1 MANNTMSKEEIA
13 KKKKE
18 RMAAKRLMIDKL
30 RFWVGVFSVPTILI
44 MACMLIG
51 AAYYLGESQLAVVT
65 GLISTITIGL
75 INVLNGMV
83 VPPAPEDPLAV
94 VAKDL
99 VHHLQDQA
107 NNQKDMEVSMDRNKI
122 KIGGNGV
129 KMESTTP
136 SDPIWGDDVPLTKK
150 KKGKK

>member
-1 MANNTMSKEEIA
+1 MAQLSKEEVVA
-13 KKKKE
+13 LKKK
-18 RMAAKRLMIDKL
+18 RAADKRLMIDKL

-44 MACMLIG
+44 MACMLIA

-83 VPPAPEDPLAV
+83 APPPPEDPLAT

-99 VHHLQDQA
+99 VHHLQENSKSA
-107 NNQKDMEVSMDRNKI
+107 EIMMDKNHI
-122 KIGGNGV
+122 KIGGNGMKV
-129 KMESTTP
+129 ATSNDK
-136 SDPIWGDDVPLTKK
+136 DLIWGKDGKPKK
-150 KKGKK
+150 K

>member
-1 MANNTMSKEEIA
+1 MSKEDIA
-13 KKKKE
+13 QKKKE

-99 VHHLQDQA
+99 VHHLQDQS
-107 NNQKDMEVSMDRNKI
+107 QKDMEVSMDRNTI

-129 KMESTTP
+129 KVDSKTP
-136 SDPIWGDDVPLTKK
+136 QDPLWGDDKPLN
-150 KKGKK
+150 KGKKK

>member
-1 MANNTMSKEEIA
+1 MELSKEEVE
-13 KKKKE
+13 KRKKE

-83 VPPAPEDPLAV
+83 VPPPPEDPLAV

-99 VHHLQDQA
+99 VHHLQDQS
-107 NNQKDMEVSMDRNKI
+107 QKDMEVSMDRNTI

-129 KMESTTP
+129 KMESKTP
-136 SDPIWGDDVPLTKK
+136 KNSVWGDDIPLNNKKRTKK
-150 KKGKK
+150 K

>member
-1 MANNTMSKEEIA
+1 MENKQMSKEDIA
-13 KKKKE
+13 QKKKE

-44 MACMLIG
+44 MACMLIA

-99 VHHLQDQA
+99 VHHLQDQST
-107 NNQKDMEVSMDRNKI
+107 KDMEVSMDRNTI

-129 KMESTTP
+129 KMESKTP
-136 SDPIWGDDVPLTKK
+136 EDPVWGDDPPLTSKKRTKK
-150 KKGKK
+150 K

>member
-1 MANNTMSKEEIA
+1 MSLSKEEIL

-18 RMAAKRLMIDKL
+18 RAAAKRLMIDKL

-44 MACMLIG
+44 MACMLIA

-107 NNQKDMEVSMDRNKI
+107 NKDMEVSMARNKI

-129 KMESTTP
+129 KMESQTP
-136 SDPIWGDDVPLTKK
+136 ESPLWGDDEPIKK
-150 KKGKK
+150 RGKK

>member
-1 MANNTMSKEEIA
+1 MTQKLTKEEIA
-13 KKKKE
+13 EIKRK
-18 RMAAKRLMIDKL
+18 RASDRRLMIDKL

-44 MACMLIG
+44 MACMLIA

-65 GLISTITIGL
+65 GLISTITLGL
-75 INVLNGMV
+75 INVLTSMV
-83 VPPAPEDPLAV
+83 APPAPEDPLAT

-107 NNQKDMEVSMDRNKI
+107 NQKDMEVTMDRNQI

-129 KMESTTP
+129 KVDSKTP
-136 SDPIWGDDVPLTKK
+136 DNPIWGDDRPL
-150 KKGKK
+150 KKGIK

>member
-1 MANNTMSKEEIA
+1 
-13 KKKKE
+13 
-18 RMAAKRLMIDKL
+18 
-30 RFWVGVFSVPTILI
+30 
-44 MACMLIG
+44 
-51 AAYYLGESQLAVVT
+51 
-65 GLISTITIGL
+65 
-75 INVLNGMV
+75 MV
-83 VPPAPEDPLAV
+83 APPPPEDPLAT

-129 KMESTTP
+129 KLDSKTP
-136 SDPIWGDDVPLTKK
+136 ADPLWGDDIPLGK

>member
-1 MANNTMSKEEIA
+1 MTKQEIES
-13 KKKKE
+13 KKKE
-18 RMAAKRLMIDKL
+18 RAAAKRLMIDKL

-44 MACMLIG
+44 MACMLIA

-83 VPPAPEDPLAV
+83 APPTPEDPLAT

-99 VHHLQDQA
+99 VHHLQENSKSA
-107 NNQKDMEVSMDRNKI
+107 EIMMDKNHI
-122 KIGGNGV
+122 KIGGNGMKV
-129 KMESTTP
+129 ATSNEK
-136 SDPIWGDDVPLTKK
+136 DLIWGNDGKPKK
-150 KKGKK
+150 K

>member
-1 MANNTMSKEEIA
+1 MTPSKHEIEQ
-13 KKKKE
+13 KKKE
-18 RMAAKRLMIDKL
+18 RAAARRLMIDKL

-65 GLISTITIGL
+65 GLISTITLGL
-75 INVLNGMV
+75 INVLTSMV
-83 VPPAPEDPLAV
+83 APPPPEDPLAT

-99 VHHLQDQA
+99 VHHLQDQS
-107 NNQKDMEVSMDRNKI
+107 QKDMEVSMDRNKI
-122 KIGGNGV
+122 KIGGNGMKV
-129 KMESTTP
+129 DSQTPES
-136 SDPIWGDDVPLTKK
+136 PIWGDDKPL

>member
-1 MANNTMSKEEIA
+1 MGMSKQEIEQ
-13 KKKKE
+13 KKKE

-44 MACMLIG
+44 MACMLI
-51 AAYYLGESQLAVVT
+51 ASAYYLGESQLAVVT

-83 VPPAPEDPLAV
+83 APPPPEDPLAT

-99 VHHLQDQA
+99 VHHLQENSKSA
-107 NNQKDMEVSMDRNKI
+107 EIMMDKNHI
-122 KIGGNGV
+122 KIGGNGMKV
-129 KMESTTP
+129 ATSNDK
-136 SDPIWGDDVPLTKK
+136 DLVWGKDGKPRKK
-150 KKGKK
+150 

>member
-1 MANNTMSKEEIA
+1 MSKQEIEQ
-13 KKKKE
+13 KKKE

-44 MACMLIG
+44 MACMLI
-51 AAYYLGESQLAVVT
+51 ASAYYLGESQLAVVT

-83 VPPAPEDPLAV
+83 APPPPEDPLAT

-99 VHHLQDQA
+99 VHHLQENSKSA
-107 NNQKDMEVSMDRNKI
+107 EIMMDKNHI
-122 KIGGNGV
+122 KIGGNGMKV
-129 KMESTTP
+129 ATSNDK
-136 SDPIWGDDVPLTKK
+136 DLIWGKDGKPRKK
-150 KKGKK
+150 

>member
-1 MANNTMSKEEIA
+1 MAQLSKEEVVA
-13 KKKKE
+13 LKKK
-18 RMAAKRLMIDKL
+18 RAADKRLMIDKL

-107 NNQKDMEVSMDRNKI
+107 QKDMEVSMDRNTI

-129 KMESTTP
+129 KMKSKTP
-136 SDPIWGDDVPLTKK
+136 KSPIWGDDKPLK

>member
-1 MANNTMSKEEIA
+1 
-13 KKKKE
+13 
-18 RMAAKRLMIDKL
+18 
-30 RFWVGVFSVPTILI
+30 
-44 MACMLIG
+44 MLIG

-107 NNQKDMEVSMDRNKI
+107 QKDMEVSMDRNTI

-129 KMESTTP
+129 KVDSKTP
-136 SDPIWGDDVPLTKK
+136 KNPIWGDDKPIK

>member
-1 MANNTMSKEEIA
+1 MAEKLSKEEIA
-13 KKKKE
+13 RKKKE
-18 RMAAKRLMIDKL
+18 RAAAKRLMIDKL

-99 VHHLQDQA
+99 VHHLQDQSA
-107 NNQKDMEVSMDRNKI
+107 KDMEVSMDRNKI

-136 SDPIWGDDVPLTKK
+136 ADPVWGDDVPLKK

>member
-1 MANNTMSKEEIA
+1 MGMSKQEIEQ
-13 KKKKE
+13 KKKE

-44 MACMLIG
+44 MACMLI
-51 AAYYLGESQLAVVT
+51 ASAYYLGESQLAVVT

-83 VPPAPEDPLAV
+83 APPAPEDPLAT

-99 VHHLQDQA
+99 VHHLQENSKSA
-107 NNQKDMEVSMDRNKI
+107 EIMMDKNHI
-122 KIGGNGV
+122 KIGGNGMKV
-129 KMESTTP
+129 ATSNDK
-136 SDPIWGDDVPLTKK
+136 DLIWGKDGKPKK
-150 KKGKK
+150 K

>member
-1 MANNTMSKEEIA
+1 MVPSKQEVEAI
-13 KKKKE
+13 KKK
-18 RMAAKRLMIDKL
+18 RAADRRLMIDKL
-30 RFWVGVFSVPTILI
+30 RFWVGVFSVPTILV

-51 AAYYLGESQLAVVT
+51 AAYYLGESQLAVVV
-65 GLISTITIGL
+65 GLISTITLGL
-75 INVLNGMV
+75 INVLTSMV
-83 VPPAPEDPLAV
+83 APPPPEDPLAT

-129 KMESTTP
+129 KLDSKTP
-136 SDPIWGDDVPLTKK
+136 ADPIWGDDVPLNK
-150 KKGKK
+150 KKGKM

>member
-1 MANNTMSKEEIA
+1 MAMSKQEIEQ
-13 KKKKE
+13 KKKE
-18 RMAAKRLMIDKL
+18 RAAAKRLMIDKL

-44 MACMLIG
+44 MACMLIA

-83 VPPAPEDPLAV
+83 APPTPEDPLAT

-99 VHHLQDQA
+99 VHHLQENSKSA
-107 NNQKDMEVSMDRNKI
+107 EIMMDKNHI
-122 KIGGNGV
+122 KIGGNGMKV
-129 KMESTTP
+129 ATSNEK
-136 SDPIWGDDVPLTKK
+136 DLVWGKD
-150 KKGKK
+150 GKKRK

>member
-1 MANNTMSKEEIA
+1 MAMSKQEIEA
-13 KKKKE
+13 KKKE
-18 RMAAKRLMIDKL
+18 RSAARRLLIDKL

-44 MACMLIG
+44 MACMLIA

-65 GLISTITIGL
+65 GLISTITLGL
-75 INVLNGMV
+75 INVLTSMV
-83 VPPAPEDPLAV
+83 APPPPEDPLAT

-99 VHHLQDQA
+99 VHHLQDQS
-107 NNQKDMEVSMDRNKI
+107 NKDMEVKMDRNQI

-129 KMESTTP
+129 KMESQTP
-136 SDPIWGDDVPLTKK
+136 ENPVWGDDKPL

>member
-1 MANNTMSKEEIA
+1 MAQLSKEEIA
-13 KKKKE
+13 VKMKE
-18 RMAAKRLMIDKL
+18 RAAAKRLMIDKL

-99 VHHLQDQA
+99 VHHIQEQNKSA
-107 NNQKDMEVSMDRNKI
+107 EIMMDKNHI
-122 KIGGNGV
+122 KIGGNGMKV
-129 KMESTTP
+129 ATSNDK
-136 SDPIWGDDVPLTKK
+136 DLIWGNDKK
-150 KKGKK
+150 IKGKK

>member
-1 MANNTMSKEEIA
+1 MEMSKEQIA

-18 RMAAKRLMIDKL
+18 RAAAKRLMIDKL
-30 RFWVGVFSVPTILI
+30 RFWGGVFSVPTILI

-75 INVLNGMV
+75 INGLNGMV

-99 VHHLQDQA
+99 VHHLQDQS
-107 NNQKDMEVSMDRNKI
+107 QKDMEVSMDRNTI

-129 KMESTTP
+129 KMESKTP
-136 SDPIWGDDVPLTKK
+136 EDPVWGDDPPLTNKKRTKK
-150 KKGKK
+150 K

>member
-1 MANNTMSKEEIA
+1 MTKNEIEQ
-13 KKKKE
+13 KKKK

-107 NNQKDMEVSMDRNKI
+107 NQKDMEVSMDRNTI

-129 KMESTTP
+129 KMESKTP
-136 SDPIWGDDVPLTKK
+136 ANPVWGDDVPLTKK
-150 KKGKK
+150 KNKKGK

>member
-1 MANNTMSKEEIA
+1 MSNLSKEEIE
-13 KKKKE
+13 KRKKE

-44 MACMLIG
+44 MACMLIA

-83 VPPAPEDPLAV
+83 VPPPPEDPLAV

-99 VHHLQDQA
+99 VHHLQE
-107 NNQKDMEVSMDRNKI
+107 NNKSAEISMDKNHI
-122 KIGGNGV
+122 KIGGNGMKV
-129 KMESTTP
+129 ATSNDK
-136 SDPIWGDDVPLTKK
+136 DLVWGNDKPP

>member
-1 MANNTMSKEEIA
+1 MALSKEEIA
-13 KKKKE
+13 KKKNE

-107 NNQKDMEVSMDRNKI
+107 QKDMEVSMDRNTI

-129 KMESTTP
+129 KVDSKTP
-136 SDPIWGDDVPLTKK
+136 KDPVWGDEKPLKRKK
-150 KKGKK
+150 R